1 MQCPNCHNE
10 LETGAVTCRHCGA
23 EPLRRRFIF
32 DPGREE
38 FALKPDEP
46 FELGESE
53 ERAAWQLPRDAVPAT
68 EWQTARRAFAAPA
81 PEVRW
86 GGFFRRG
93 AAFLI
98 DCFIV
103 IMLALVMGLMAY
115 VGYKVGLAAHHR
127 SITEATLMPL
137 VELLSTATTVLATGY
152 FVLFHGMEGKTIG
165 KWLLSLRVV
174 GANNE
179 RISYRRACL
188 RWLGTVGFAPLLLGF
203 VWVLWSREKRAW
215 HDYLARTWVIRE

>member
-1 MQCPNCHNE
+1 
-10 LETGAVTCRHCGA
+10 
-23 EPLRRRFIF
+23 
-32 DPGREE
+32 
-38 FALKPDEP
+38 
-46 FELGESE
+46 
-53 ERAAWQLPRDAVPAT
+53 
-68 EWQTARRAFAAPA
+68 
-81 PEVRW
+81 
-86 GGFFRRG
+86 
-93 AAFLI
+93 
-98 DCFIV
+98 
-103 IMLALVMGLMAY
+103 
-115 VGYKVGLAAHHR
+115 
-127 SITEATLMPL
+127 